1 MLNLYQKKKVLVIMW
16 MIEIE
21 CGANGEN
28 IQCRPAVKFYVTS
41 KFLKHWTKQVVFEN
55 YLQHKQPFEDFL
67 RKSLCGKFGKVGKIA
82 RPCPF

>member
-1 MLNLYQKKKVLVIMW
+1 MW

-55 YLQHKQPFEDFL
+55 YLQHKQPFEDFFAEKPMWEIWKS
-67 RKSLCGKFGKVGKIA
+67 RKNRTALSFLMKLLA
-82 RPCPF
+82 HPLTLT